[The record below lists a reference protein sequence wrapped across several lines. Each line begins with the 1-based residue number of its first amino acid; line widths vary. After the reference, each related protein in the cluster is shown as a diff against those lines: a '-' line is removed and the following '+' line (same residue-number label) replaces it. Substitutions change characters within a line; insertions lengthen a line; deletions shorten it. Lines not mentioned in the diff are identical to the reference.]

1 MIIFLHL
8 NHFSF
13 FCINF
18 FSGSIN
24 ISIVHFLIS
33 STFPLPIDILAVD
46 GKCND
51 ASNDPA
57 PVDKLVVPVLSPF
70 FAEPYHLRYA
80 EIKET
85 AEENDGPGDCGLLLP
100 REERVAISEGERLGG
115 VAAHV
120 LEHEAELVQLLA
132 GLVHGEVAQYAEEH
146 DVDLA
151 DREAELLQ
159 YPAEQEHV
167 QRRDG
172 VDHREVLGRVGVDEG
187 QLLVER
193 GDGPDDADRVHGVEE
208 GEHQQFVRR
217 NDLPHL

>member
-1 MIIFLHL
+1 MITS
-8 NHFSF
+8 HFN
-13 FCINF
+13 IIF

-33 STFPLPIDILAVD
+33 SAFPLPLDILAVD
-46 GKCND
+46 RKCND

-57 PVDKLVVPVLSPF
+57 PVDKLVVSPF
-70 FAEPYHLRYA
+70 FAEPYHLRDA
-80 EIKET
+80 EIEET
-85 AEENDGPGDCGLLLP
+85 AEENDGPGECGLLLP

-120 LEHEAELVQLLA
+120 LAHEADLVQLLS
-132 GLVHGEVAQYAEEH
+132 GLVHGEVAQYAEDH

-167 QRRDG
+167 Q
-172 VDHREVLGRVGVDEG
+172 
-187 QLLVER
+187 
-193 GDGPDDADRVHGVEE
+193 
-208 GEHQQFVRR
+208 
-217 NDLPHL
+217 